1 MDRRNG
7 LSELL
12 ISTSF
17 SFFLFSFSFSVALF
31 KKIFSFD
38 GINSLARKI
47 DLVDLCDD
55 LRENDKKLE
64 LRRTTLDVEKK
75 KRKSKH
81 ERKINLKNVYK
92 LNQYRIIINRIIG
105 GEI

>member
-38 GINSLARKI
+38 GINSLARKV

-55 LRENDKKLE
+55 LRENDKKFK

-81 ERKINLKNVYK
+81 ERKINLKNSYA
-92 LNQYRIIINRIIG
+92 
-105 GEI
+105 